1 MNSKIH
7 QNYFTEVEAAINCL
21 VKMHLRACYTYL
33 SLSLY
38 FNQDNVVLEG
48 VGHFFH
54 ELAKEMQEGAE
65 RLLKMQNQHGG
76 QCAEAFQEE
85 LGKSQDSTEAAL
97 FKEKN
102 LNQTLLEL
110 HGQGLPKQ
118 TPTSVNF
125 WTATC

>member
-7 QNYFTEVEAAINCL
+7 QNCFTEVEAAISCL
-21 VKMHLRACYTYL
+21 VKLHLWACYTYL
-33 SLSLY
+33 SLGLY
-38 FNQDNVVLEG
+38 FNQDNVALEG

-54 ELAKEMQEGAE
+54 VLAKEMQEGAE
-65 RLLKMQNQHGG
+65 RLLKMQNQHSG

-85 LGKSQDSTEAAL
+85 WGKSQDSMEAAL
-97 FKEKN
+97 LKEKN
-102 LNQTLLEL
+102 LNQALLEL

-125 WTATC
+125 WRATS